1 MSKLDIINRI
11 KNKLSSTPSGHQN
24 RKKTSIAVVLLVSLF
39 LSACTQKT
47 SQDHILAAEEFYA
60 EGDVSAAV
68 VELKNAIQLDPKL
81 ASARFELG
89 KIYLEQKSFE
99 AAEKELSRAQDLG
112 YPEVEVLPLLTR
124 AYQRTGAN
132 TALVA
137 LDHEMEGLTVVE
149 KAEVGFLKAQS
160 LLQLNKVEEARALV
174 LDILALETSSVYK
187 GLAGVLSLVIAQDNQ
202 GALEKSIE
210 LQKQAPLNKD
220 VLSLTARLHLLNQE
234 PAKAAEIYAE
244 YVKAE
249 PSDAETRFILAK
261 MLIDLNRSAEAE
273 VHVDKLLEINDKNAL
288 LNQLK
293 GIVRAADK
301 DYVNGQKFSEL
312 AINNGSVDP
321 ITRLVA
327 GYSAYQQADFE
338 AAVGHLSTIATALPD
353 NHPGLRILAASQL
366 QTGQTSEASNLLE
379 RLDSLTANDATLFS
393 KAGFDLIRRGE
404 NKKALQIVERSE
416 AISES
421 SDDLTRLG
429 VLKLSLNNVD
439 GILDLESAVDKSPES
454 VTAKSTLAT
463 AYMSSNQ
470 LDKASELADEWKK
483 ASSNQPEGYLLAGEV
498 ALRKNDLGTAE
509 REFLTASTI
518 APKNEKV
525 KMALVGL
532 ELRKENTDS
541 AIEKLEKLLQDS
553 PTYLPAMSAYYAL
566 NDSKGQ
572 QEKGMKPLLEQ
583 LAKTPNDN
591 DLLVLL
597 SQIYVRQS
605 KHEEALNT
613 LNKVK
618 KGDSLDGV
626 YWGTKGQVLLRLNRL
641 VEADEHYSAWLT
653 LSPYNRDAA
662 IGKLLLLDSRNNFT
676 DGLSLIERFLEARDD
691 PQMVVLKSYFMTMTG
706 DLAGAQT
713 LIDSFSD
720 DLKSVPFVRGVTARI
735 KLRQGN
741 ASSAVEDAKV
751 AYEGNPSTKSM
762 LVLATAYDLSGQA
775 EKSFSLLTTHLENN
789 PKDLRAMMLLAE
801 KKIAADANDAIK
813 LYQDAL
819 KLDENNSVVLNNL
832 AYLLTQEGQL
842 DEAAGLAKRAFE
854 LNPNSPAVVDTYAQ
868 IQVKQGN
875 TDEAIDTYNR
885 VMNQKVDNEEIFL
898 NYVEALL
905 LNGSKEIAKRR
916 INERS
921 LNQDKSKERLAAL
934 KAQFSI

>member
-11 KNKLSSTPSGHQN
+11 KNKLSRTPSGHQN

-60 EGDVSAAV
+60 EGDYSAAV

-112 YPEVEVLPLLTR
+112 YSEVEVLPLLTR

-132 TALVA
+132 SALIA

-149 KAEVGFLKAQS
+149 KAEIGFLKAQS
-160 LLQLNKVEEARALV
+160 LIQLNKVDEARALIQDV
-174 LDILALETSSVYK
+174 LALQTSSVYK
-187 GLAGVLSLVIAQDNQ
+187 GLAGVLSSVIDIDNK
-202 GALEKSIE
+202 GALEKSIV
-210 LQKQAPLNKD
+210 LQEQAPLNKD
-220 VLSLTARLHLLNQE
+220 VLNMTARLHLLNQD
-234 PAKAAEIYAE
+234 PSKAAEIYAK
-244 YVKAE
+244 YLKAE
-249 PSDAETRFILAK
+249 PGDAETRFILAR
-261 MLIDLNRSAEAE
+261 MLIDLNRSSEAE

-301 DYVNGQKFSEL
+301 DYVNGQKYSEL

-338 AAVGHLSTIATALPD
+338 GAVGHLSTIATSLPD

-366 QTGQTSEASNLLE
+366 QTGQTSEASNLLD
-379 RLDSLTANDATLFS
+379 RLDSLTVNDATLFS
-393 KAGFDLIRRGE
+393 KAGFDLIKRGE
-404 NKKALQIVERSE
+404 NKKASQIVERSE

-421 SDDLTRLG
+421 SEDLTRLG

-439 GILDLESAVDKSPES
+439 GILDLESAVEKSPES

-483 ASSNQPEGYLLAGEV
+483 ASSNQPEGFLLAGEV
-498 ALRKNDLGTAE
+498 ALRKNDLESAE
-509 REFLTASTI
+509 REFLMASSI
-518 APKNEKV
+518 APDNEKV

-532 ELRKENTDS
+532 ELRKDNASS
-541 AIEKLEKLLQDS
+541 AIVKLEKLLQDS
-553 PTYLPAMSAYYAL
+553 PAYLPAISAYYAL
-566 NDSKGQ
+566 NDREGEQKQ
-572 QEKGMKPLLEQ
+572 GMKPLLDQ
-583 LAKTPNDN
+583 LAKTPDDN

-597 SQIYVRQS
+597 SQIYIKQL
-605 KHEEALNT
+605 KYEEALET
-613 LNKVK
+613 LNKVDDK
-618 KGDSLDGV
+618 NALDST
-626 YWGTKGQVLLRLNRL
+626 YWGTKGKVLLRLNDL
-641 VEADEHYSAWLT
+641 VEADEHYSAWLA
-653 LSPYNRDAA
+653 LSPYNREAV

-676 DGLSLIERFLEARDD
+676 DGLNLIERFLEARDD
-691 PQMVVLKSYFMTMTG
+691 PQMVILKSYFMTMTG

-713 LIDSFSD
+713 LIDSFND
-720 DLKSVPFVRGVTARI
+720 DIKSVPFVRGVIARI
-735 KLRQGN
+735 KLRQGD
-741 ASSAVEDAKV
+741 AKSAVDDAKV

-762 LVLATAYDLSGQA
+762 LVLATAYDLSGQT
-775 EKSFSLLTTHLENN
+775 EESFSLLTAHLEKN
-789 PKDLRAMMLLAE
+789 PQDLRAMMLLAE
-801 KKIAADANDAIK
+801 KKIAADKDDAIS

-819 KLDENNSVVLNNL
+819 KLEPNNSVVLNNL

-875 TDEAIDTYNR
+875 TEEAIETYSR

-898 NYVEALL
+898 NYIEALL
-905 LNGSKEIAKRR
+905 LNGSKKIAQRR
-916 INERS
+916 ISERS